1 MYTLA
6 TKLSKYHIIL
16 GSASPRRREL
26 LAGLDIDF
34 EIRVKDTKEIIDK
47 NLPAECVPQSIAK
60 QKFEAF
66 LPELQ
71 ENDFLITAD
80 TVVICEGQILGKPQ
94 SIENAKE
101 ILQFLSHKTHTVV
114 TGVHFGTKDKQQN
127 FLCKT
132 QVTFANLS
140 VSDIDYYV
148 EKYKPMD
155 KAGSYGVQEW
165 IGYIGIERI
174 EGSYYNVMGLP
185 VQKLYTEITKFL
197 E

>member
-1 MYTLA
+1 MPSIKWCGNTH
-6 TKLSKYHIIL
+6 KC
-16 GSASPRRREL
+16 
-26 LAGLDIDF
+26 
-34 EIRVKDTKEIIDK
+34 K
-47 NLPAECVPQSIAK
+47 N
-60 QKFEAF
+60 
-66 LPELQ
+66 
-71 ENDFLITAD
+71 
-80 TVVICEGQILGKPQ
+80 
-94 SIENAKE
+94 
-101 ILQFLSHKTHTVV
+101 
-114 TGVHFGTKDKQQN
+114 
-127 FLCKT
+127 